1 MNRRAFVRTFAGGL
15 LAARLAAEA
24 QQPGKVYRI
33 GNLLL
38 QSPEEVKTWTHAF
51 EKSLRDLGYVE
62 GRNLLIEHRSAGGRP
77 ERLADLAVELVGL
90 GVDLIVANSNPTI
103 VAAKQAT
110 ATIPI
115 VMVYAVDPVGTG
127 FIASLR
133 QPGGNITGGAWD
145 PSPELYAKNVEVLRT
160 INPKLSRVA
169 LVSNP
174 NFKGAGPYLKA
185 TEDASR
191 QLGLTLQTH
200 QVRER
205 SDFESAFA
213 SIGKE
218 RAEAVV
224 VFGDPLAFLH
234 RRVIS
239 ELAARYRLPAISPFR
254 EFADAGG
261 LLSYGP
267 DLTDYWRRA
276 AIYVD
281 KILKGAKPG
290 ALPVEQPTKFELI
303 INLKTA
309 KALGLT
315 IPPSLLQRADQVIE

>member
-1 MNRRAFVRTFAGGL
+1 MERRTFLGVMAGGL
-15 LAARLAAEA
+15 LAAPLAAEA
-24 QQPGKVYRI
+24 QQAGKIHRI
-33 GNLLL
+33 GSLPL
-38 QSPEEVKTWTHAF
+38 QSPEEVKPWTQAF

-62 GRNLLIEHRSAGGRP
+62 GRNLVIEYRSAGGRP
-77 ERLADLAVELVGL
+77 ERLADLAVELVAL
-90 GVDLIVANSNPTI
+90 GVDLIVAPANPSI
-103 VAAKQAT
+103 AAAKRVT

-115 VMVYAVDPVGTG
+115 VMVYGVDPVGTG
-127 FIASLR
+127 FIENLR
-133 QPGGNITGGAWD
+133 RPGGNITGGAWD
-145 PSPELYAKNVEVLRT
+145 PSPELYAKNFELLRT
-160 INPKLSRVA
+160 IIPKLSRVA
-169 LVSNP
+169 VVWNS

-185 TEDASR
+185 TEDAAR
-191 QLGLTLQTH
+191 QLGVALQTH

-205 SDFESAFA
+205 SEFESAFA

-218 RAEAVV
+218 RAEAVM

-234 RRVIS
+234 RRFIS
-239 ELAARYRLPAISPFR
+239 ELTAQYRLPAISPFR

-276 AIYVD
+276 ATYID
-281 KILKGAKPG
+281 KILKGAKPA
-290 ALPVEQPTKFELI
+290 ALPVEQPTKFELV

-315 IPPSLLQRADQVIE
+315 IPRALLQRADQVIE